1 MSDKARLESLYE
13 ALERLPETVVGE
25 VIDGELYVSPKGAF
39 RHARA
44 ASRLGVLLGPYD
56 IGTQGLGGW
65 VIVGEPNLQLGAD
78 RLIPDL
84 AGWRSER
91 MPHTPSDVWVTLP
104 PDWVC
109 EVLSPSTEALD
120 RSRKMAVYARE
131 GVRHL
136 WFVDPRL
143 QTLEVYRLTGR
154 EWQRLGVHAGDAVVH
169 AEPFEALPLELAQ
182 LWPK

>member
-1 MSDKARLESLYE
+1 MSDRARLESLYE
-13 ALERLPETVVGE
+13 ELERLPDDVTGE

-39 RHARA
+39 PHARA
-44 ASRLGVLLGPYD
+44 ATRLGVVLGPYD
-56 IGTQGLGGW
+56 LGTQGLGGW
-65 VIVGEPNLQLGAD
+65 VIVNEPNLALSAD

-91 MPHTPSDVWVTLP
+91 MPHTPSGVWVTLP

-120 RSRKMAVYARE
+120 RKRKMAVYARE
-131 GVRHL
+131 GVQHV

-143 QTLEVYRLTGR
+143 QTLEVYRLTDR
-154 EWQRLGVHAGDAVVH
+154 DWLKLGVHAGDAVVH
-169 AEPFEALPLELAQ
+169 AEPFEELPLKLPQ